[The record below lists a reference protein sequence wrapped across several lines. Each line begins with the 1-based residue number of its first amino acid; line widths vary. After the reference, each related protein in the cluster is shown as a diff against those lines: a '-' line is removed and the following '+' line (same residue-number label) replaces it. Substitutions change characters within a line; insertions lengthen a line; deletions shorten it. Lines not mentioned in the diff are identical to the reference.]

1 MFRKIYYALGIGVSL
16 LYMGGNLISFKT
28 PGTPVM
34 QNLGGIRIER
44 GKYIPPPPPGTTGS
58 GGGGGGYTGSGSG
71 GGSYP
76 SGGGYSGGK

>member
-1 MFRKIYYALGIGVSL
+1 MFRKIYYALGIGISL

-34 QNLGGIRIER
+34 QNLGGLRIER
-44 GKYIPPPPPGTTGS
+44 GKYVPPPPPGTRS
-58 GGGGGGYTGSGSG
+58 GGGGGGGGS
-71 GGSYP
+71 SYP